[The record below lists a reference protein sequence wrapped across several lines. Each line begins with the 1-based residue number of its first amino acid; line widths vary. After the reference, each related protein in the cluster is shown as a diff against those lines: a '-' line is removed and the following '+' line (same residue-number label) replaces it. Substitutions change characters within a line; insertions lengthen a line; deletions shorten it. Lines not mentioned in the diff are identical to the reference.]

1 MMGYVKKLLS
11 ELPRILLLPAFLLGT
26 IAVVLLLIGAWQH
39 DLHPTQKGPR
49 DYPTVAAAEADLGF
63 TVSLPSY
70 FPSYLSWP
78 PGAIKAPY
86 YPYPAVETVYYSPSG
101 AMVLSVL
108 QVKQGEGNVPALQP
122 LIKTVT
128 QQTDLAL
135 DNIQGTLVTGTGTGG
150 QTLNGAYWSSG
161 GFYYEVVTSR
171 AVRDLLTMVS
181 SMP

>member
-1 MMGYVKKLLS
+1 MGYVKKLLP
-11 ELPRILLLPAFLLGT
+11 ELPRIVLLPAFLLGT
-26 IAVVLLLIGAWQH
+26 MAAVLLLIGAWQN
-39 DLHPTQKGPR
+39 DLHPAQAGPR

-63 TVSLPSY
+63 TINVPSY

-78 PGAIKAPY
+78 PGAITAPY

-108 QVKQGEGNVPALQP
+108 QVELGEGDLPALRP
-122 LIKTVT
+122 RIRTVT
-128 QQTDLAL
+128 EESNLNL
-135 DNIQGTLVTGTGTGG
+135 DTLQGTLVTGTGTGG